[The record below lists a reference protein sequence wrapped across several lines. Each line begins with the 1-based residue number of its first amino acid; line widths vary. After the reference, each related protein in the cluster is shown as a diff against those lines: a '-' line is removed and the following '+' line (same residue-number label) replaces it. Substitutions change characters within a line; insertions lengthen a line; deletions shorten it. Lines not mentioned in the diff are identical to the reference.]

1 MPLALAFAASR
12 GRRKHTQQDKIQ
24 MNSLKSMLREGRVL
38 VGLTCQHLTTPWLAK
53 LYKASGT
60 DFVYI
65 EYEHS
70 FMNEADLAHF
80 VLCCRMEGMPVVAK
94 VPECSRTHVAKLL
107 ECGVIGIQL
116 PWTES
121 REQIDRLV
129 SYVKYPP
136 IGIRAAAPGMGNCDY
151 NTQTSGRDLID
162 TGNRETVVLAHVETR
177 TGIENLDAILG
188 NPHVD
193 ILFLGMYDL
202 SVSYGHPGEFRHPD
216 VAAAVDKAIVAAR
229 RHNKLAGMY
238 VPDAHAAEPWIAKG
252 MRFFETASEVDLI
265 DSGGRNAI
273 KQFRTIKN
281 EG

>member
-1 MPLALAFAASR
+1 M
-12 GRRKHTQQDKIQ
+12 T
-24 MNSLKSMLREGRVL
+24 SLKSLLKENRVL
-38 VGLTCQHLTTPWLAK
+38 VGLTTQHVVAPWLAK
-53 LYKASGT
+53 LYKYAGA
-60 DFVYI
+60 DFVYV

-80 VLCCRMEGMPVVAK
+80 VLACRMEGLPVVAK

-129 SYVKYPP
+129 SYVKFPP
-136 IGIRAAAPGMGNCDY
+136 LGIRAAAPGMGNCDY
-151 NTQTSGRDLID
+151 NLHTKGTDLIE

-177 TGIENLDAILG
+177 TGIANLDSILG

-202 SVSYGHPGEFRHPD
+202 SVSYGHPGEFTHLD
-216 VAAAVDKAIVAAR
+216 VSAAVEKAIAAAKK
-229 RHNKLAGMY
+229 HGKTAGMY
-238 VPDAHAAEPWIAKG
+238 VPSAQAAAPWVSRG
-252 MRFFETASEVDLI
+252 MRFFETASEVDMI
-265 DSGGRNAI
+265 DSGARATV
-273 KQFRTIKN
+273 KQFRMLQ
-281 EG
+281 G